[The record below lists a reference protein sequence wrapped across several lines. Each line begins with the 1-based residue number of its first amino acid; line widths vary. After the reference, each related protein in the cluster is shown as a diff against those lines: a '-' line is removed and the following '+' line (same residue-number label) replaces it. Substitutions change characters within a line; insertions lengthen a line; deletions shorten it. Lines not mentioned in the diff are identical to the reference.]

1 MKKKRTIL
9 ICVICSIVLIGA
21 GFGIFFAVSSG
32 DQDTKK
38 DDSIPDEGTASLTE
52 TSNWHSKSDNAEHTV
67 DTYTLGTTAE
77 RVRNDLSDSFV
88 INHKMIDGVPVYEM
102 YQNRSDQSPILF
114 FLHGQSSRK
123 EENLDEMATY
133 AEAGYFCVAVDLQ
146 GHGERIT
153 DEQLMGLEITKNTA
167 GDIDLLLD
175 YYESCGLADPTR
187 FALNGFSQGGSV
199 AYWYAA
205 YGKRTPSA
213 LVVGSTSPDYTYSYD
228 DKCICNGEV
237 MESVWSESEIQTFI
251 EQNNPILHVDRMM
264 TLPILSGNSMDD
276 DVVSYKGSE
285 SLEKKLKE
293 GGNKDIRFYYF
304 DNAGHNVTDDFVE
317 KILPFLQEYLPVNE

>member
-9 ICVICSIVLIGA
+9 ICVICFFVLIGA
-21 GFGIFFAVSSG
+21 AVGVLFAVNSG
-32 DQDTKK
+32 GNDTKK
-38 DDSIPDEGTASLTE
+38 DDDIPVEGAASLTE
-52 TSNWHSKSDNAEHTV
+52 TSKWYSKSDNAEHTV
-67 DTYTLGTTAE
+67 DTYTLGMTAE
-77 RVRNDLSDSFV
+77 RVKNDLPDSFV
-88 INHKMIDGVPVYEM
+88 INHKMIDGVPIYEM
-102 YQNRSDQSPILF
+102 YQSSSDKSPILF

-153 DEQLMGLEITKNTA
+153 DEPLMALEITKNTA
-167 GDIDLLLD
+167 EDIDLLLD
-175 YYESCGLADPTR
+175 YYDSCGLADPNS

-213 LVVGSTSPDYTYSYD
+213 LVVGSTSPDYAYSYD
-228 DKCICNGEV
+228 DKCICNGELV
-237 MESVWSESEIQTFI
+237 EPTWSESEIQAYI
-251 EQNNPILHVDRMM
+251 DQYNPILHIDRMM

-285 SLEKKLKE
+285 SLEKQLKE
-293 GGNKDIRFYYF
+293 GGNTDIRFYYF
-304 DNAGHNVTDDFVE
+304 DNAGHNVTEDFVK
-317 KILPFLQEYLPVNE
+317 KILPFLQEYLPTS